1 MLKRRFLGLLAAAL
15 LLIPSLSFASDV
27 KAKYGTQGVAITC
40 TLASLVT
47 TAARSCLAVDNT
59 ANLYLDALV
68 QVQIK
73 SGAAA
78 TSTTGYVNVYAYG
91 TVDGGTTYAEGA
103 GTDAAITLTAPPNV
117 KLVGRLNVV
126 ANATTYKGEPWSVAA
141 AFGGVLPDKW
151 GIIVE
156 NQSGGTL
163 DGTEGSHLKLY
174 QGAYAQVQ

>member
-1 MLKRRFLGLLAAAL
+1 MRKRICGLLVVLAL
-15 LLIPSLSFASDV
+15 CMASPVHTADI
-27 KAKYGTQGVAITC
+27 KSKYGSPATITC

-59 ANLYLDALV
+59 STLYLDVLV

-91 TVDGGTTYAEGA
+91 TADGGTTYAEGA
-103 GTDAAITLTAPPNV
+103 GTDAAITLTSPANV
-117 KLVGRLNVV
+117 KLIGRLNVV
-126 ANATTYKGEPWSVAA
+126 ANATTYKSEPFSVAA
-141 AFGGVLPDKW
+141 AFGGVLPQKW
-151 GIIVE
+151 GIIIE

-174 QGAYAQVQ
+174 QGALAQSP